1 MMDRTARLLGIS
13 GPRIRNIWPHTPGLI
28 MVTLGAGF
36 LALLVLLPL
45 ASMLQ
50 FAFSS
55 GPAVFWEN
63 ISSSTALFSLRFSV
77 ILALATTAVNGVLG
91 TVVAM
96 VLERHQF
103 PFRGF
108 FEILVDLPLI
118 IPATA
123 AGLTILMLY
132 GSLGILGKLF
142 GEAGIT
148 IMSAFPAILVAH
160 VFMTLPFVVR
170 AVGRALA
177 TIDSTEQD
185 AAKILGANEVQVFA
199 KVIFPAIKSA
209 LITGCVFTFIRSMG
223 ELGATIII
231 AGNLALNSQTAPLF
245 VFSEFNEGNL
255 IAANSMA
262 VVLVII
268 SVGLFLGFKLSNKL
282 LARKGNFDGERSIP
296 QES

>member
-1 MMDRTARLLGIS
+1 MMDRTARILGIS
-13 GPRIRNIWPHTPGLI
+13 GPRIRAVWPHAPGLI
-28 MVTLGAGF
+28 MISLGTGF

-45 ASMLQ
+45 ASMFQ
-50 FAFSS
+50 FASSS

-77 ILALATTAVNGVLG
+77 ILALATTAINRVLG

-96 VLERHQF
+96 VLVRHQL
-103 PFRGF
+103 PFKGF
-108 FEILVDLPLI
+108 FETLVDLPLI
-118 IPATA
+118 IPASAT
-123 AGLTILMLY
+123 GLTILMLY

-148 IMSAFPAILVAH
+148 IMFAFPAILVAH
-160 VFMTLPFVVR
+160 VLMTLPFVVR
-170 AVGRALA
+170 AVGPTLA
-177 TIDSTEQD
+177 TVNRTEQD

-223 ELGATIII
+223 ELGATIIVS
-231 AGNLALNSQTAPLF
+231 GNLPLKSQTAPLF
-245 VFSEFNEGNL
+245 IFSEFNEGNL
-255 IAANSMA
+255 VAANSMA
-262 VVLVII
+262 VVLVMI

-282 LARKGNFDGERSIP
+282 LARKGISDGERTIP
-296 QES
+296 